1 MQSLG
6 LTDTYLSLV
15 LPSAVSVFNILVL
28 RAFFMGISPELTESA
43 RIDGAG
49 DLRILLTIIMPL
61 SRAVLA
67 VISLFYAVGYW
78 SSWFNA
84 SIYLSDQEMMPLQN
98 VLIQLVQKHTEAPT
112 GLQQAVRTGQL
123 SSLGL
128 QMAVMVL
135 ALIPVAIASPSSS
148 GTSRRACSPAQ
159 SRAEAAPSGPP
170 RHRPLPPALRGAP
183 PMPDLSDATRGRLL
197 FGGDYNPEQWPEET
211 WHEDVRLMKAA
222 GVNSVTLGV
231 FSWSTL
237 EPAPGAREFGRL
249 DTLMD
254 LMHEN
259 GIGVV
264 LATPTSSPPPWLGR
278 LHPDTL
284 PVTEDGRTEWWGGR
298 QHFSHSSAT
307 YRRYAAAITED
318 LAARYGGHPAL
329 TMWHINNEYCT
340 FDYGDEAAAAFRRWL
355 REKHG
360 TLEALNETWGTAFW
374 SQGYDTWDGI
384 LPPRLPHYMRNPT
397 QVLDFRRFT
406 SDMLL
411 ECYAA
416 ERDIV
421 RSHTPHLP
429 VTSNFMPLWVGQDAW
444 RWAQEEDVVS
454 VDIYPDPRDPLGAQS
469 GALVQD
475 MTRSQ
480 ARGPWMLMEQAAGP
494 VNWRGVN
501 HPKPRGLGRLWSLQ
515 AVARGADA
523 VCYFQWRQSRQGAE
537 KFHSGMVSHAGEH
550 GRTFQEVKQLGA
562 DLERIASGVSG
573 RNVTADIAV
582 LHDWNA
588 WWAGAQDGRPSKL
601 VDYPDILRAWHRA
614 LWQAHFTTDFA
625 HPEHD
630 LTPYAVVVVPQL
642 YALTDAAID
651 NLLAHVRR
659 GGTLVCGF
667 QTGVADQDDRV
678 RARRHGLPAARAVR
692 HPHPARVVAA
702 GRGGER
708 HLRGLQGVPVVR
720 GAGGRRH
727 RRGDRGVQGR

>member
-1 MQSLG
+1 
-6 LTDTYLSLV
+6 
-15 LPSAVSVFNILVL
+15 
-28 RAFFMGISPELTESA
+28 
-43 RIDGAG
+43 
-49 DLRILLTIIMPL
+49 MP
-61 SRAVLA
+61 
-67 VISLFYAVGYW
+67 G
-78 SSWFNA
+78 
-84 SIYLSDQEMMPLQN
+84 LSD
-98 VLIQLVQKHTEAPT
+98 V
-112 GLQQAVRTGQL
+112 
-123 SSLGL
+123 
-128 QMAVMVL
+128 
-135 ALIPVAIASPSSS
+135 
-148 GTSRRACSPAQ
+148 
-159 SRAEAAPSGPP
+159 
-170 RHRPLPPALRGAP
+170 
-183 PMPDLSDATRGRLL
+183 TRGRLL

-237 EPAPGAREFGRL
+237 EPQPGAREFGRL

-254 LMHEN
+254 LMHDN

-264 LATPTSSPPPWLGR
+264 LATPTSSPPPWMGR

-329 TMWHINNEYCT
+329 TTWHINNEYCT
-340 FDYGDEAAAAFRRWL
+340 FDYGDEAAGAFRRWL
-355 REKHG
+355 REKYG
-360 TLEALNETWGTAFW
+360 TLDALNEAWGTAFW

-384 LPPRLPHYMRNPT
+384 LPPRLPHYMRNPG

-411 ECYAA
+411 ECYVA

-421 RSHTPHLP
+421 RRHTPHTP
-429 VTSNFMPLWVGQDAW
+429 VTSNFMPLWMGQDAW
-444 RWAQEEDVVS
+444 RWAEEEDVVS

-501 HPKPRGLGRLWSLQ
+501 HPKPRGLNRLWSLQ

-537 KFHSGMVSHAGEH
+537 KFHSGMVSHAGEE
-550 GRTFQEVKQLGA
+550 GRTYQEVKQLGA
-562 DLERIASGVSG
+562 DLARIAPEVSG
-573 RNVTADIAV
+573 RHGTAEVAV
-582 LHDWNA
+582 LHDWHA
-588 WWAGAQDGRPSKL
+588 WWAGAQDGRLSQR
-601 VDYPDILRAWHRA
+601 VDHADVLKAWHRA
-614 LWQAHFTTDFA
+614 LWQAHLTTDFA

-630 LTPYAVVVVPQL
+630 LSAYRLVVVPQL
-642 YALTDAAID
+642 YLLDDAAIE
-651 NLLAHVRR
+651 NLLAYVRQ

-667 QTGVADQDDRV
+667 LTGVADKDDRV
-678 RARRHGLPAARAVR
+678 RPGGMDARLRELFGIRTLHEWWPLDAGETVACEDFPGTLWSEELEADGTADETLPYKGGELDGLPAVLRKGRAWYVSTLPEPEALRDLLARIASGAGVRPVLDGLPEQVEAVR
-692 HPHPARVVAA
+692 RGEALFVLNHGREPVTVEVPGTHHDLLTGTAVTDRVTLGRYGVAV
-702 GRGGER
+702 
-708 HLRGLQGVPVVR
+708 LRP
-720 GAGGRRH
+720 
-727 RRGDRGVQGR
+727 